1 MVLYAGF
8 QICDVLSAWAK
19 ANYIELKTSMVN

>member
-8 QICDVLSAWAK
+8 QICDVLSAWA
-19 ANYIELKTSMVN
+19 NYIELKISMVN